1 LLLLPRITPTT
12 RLFAIGLA
20 AIAALATVARRVE
33 TAQGGSSYTLINAD
47 GRRTLTFRTAGNVD
61 LLPLGD
67 LAPVFGLTV
76 SEDAAAGGVLVSGRG
91 PLIVLTPG
99 QSLVSVGGR
108 IVALSGAVT
117 RDGRNYFV
125 PIDFLSRVLGPSL
138 NLKIDVRRATRVIIV
153 GDVRVP
159 QVQVKMERQQANASI
174 SVDVQPPT
182 PHRITRDNARIT
194 IRFEAD
200 SLDLAP
206 VTGALPDFVTGIHVE
221 GPALLIDLGPSA
233 ANARTNDDAAR
244 FSIDLFAPGAAVTP
258 PPAPPQAAPPPEP
271 PVIDRAPA
279 GTIRTVVIDPGH
291 GGTDEGAHG
300 AGGTKEKDLA
310 LAFSRRL
317 KAAIEGRIGLH
328 VVLTREGDEDLTLD
342 RRTAIAN
349 NNKADL
355 FLSIHANASVRPVAH
370 GTQVLSLNLDDYK
383 NVTLGR
389 LGKSEPVPVIGGGTR
404 LIEAVP
410 WDFAQI
416 SHARAS
422 AALGAVLVRHFTSE
436 NVPVF
441 SRPLDNAPLRVLAS
455 SYTPAVVIE
464 LGFLTNA
471 GDEKALNGDALP
483 NSIVSAIVAAISEV
497 RGGIPA
503 PGRGAGGQ

>member
-1 LLLLPRITPTT
+1 MIRVL
-12 RLFAIGLA
+12 AIGLA
-20 AIAALATVARRVE
+20 ALAALATAERRVE
-33 TAQGGSSYTLINAD
+33 TMQTGSSYTLINAD
-47 GRRTLTFRTAGNVD
+47 GRRTLTFRTTGNAD

-67 LAPVFGLTV
+67 LASVFGLTV
-76 SEDAAAGGVLVSGRG
+76 SEDAAAGGVLVSSRG

-125 PIDFLSRVLGPSL
+125 PVDFLSRVLGPSL
-138 NLKIDVRRATRVIIV
+138 NMKIDVRRATRTIVV

-159 QVQVKMERQQANASI
+159 QVQVKLDRQQANASI
-174 SVDVQPPT
+174 SVEVQPPT
-182 PHRITRDNARIT
+182 PHRTTRDNARIT
-194 IRFEAD
+194 IRFDAD
-200 SLDLAP
+200 SLDVAP
-206 VTGALPDFVTGIHVE
+206 ITGALPDFVTGVRVE
-221 GPALLIDLGPSA
+221 GPALVIDLGPSA
-233 ANARTNDDAAR
+233 ANVRPNDDRDPAR
-244 FSIDLFAPGAAVTP
+244 FSIDLFAPGAPPTP
-258 PPAPPQAAPPPEP
+258 PPSSQPAPPPEA

-291 GGTDEGAHG
+291 GGADEGAHG
-300 AGGTKEKDLA
+300 AAGTKEKDLA
-310 LAFSRRL
+310 LAFSKKL
-317 KAAIEGRIGLH
+317 KSAIESRIGLH

-355 FLSIHANASVRPVAH
+355 LLSIHANASVRPAAH
-370 GTQVLSLNLDDYK
+370 GAQVLSLNLDDYK
-383 NVTLGR
+383 DVTVGR
-389 LGKSEPVPVIGGGTR
+389 LGKSEPVPVIAGGTR

-410 WDFAQI
+410 WDYAQI
-416 SHARAS
+416 PHARAS
-422 AALGAVLVRHFTSE
+422 AALGTILVRHLTSE
-436 NVPVF
+436 SVPVF

-455 SYTPAVVIE
+455 SYTPAVLIE

-471 GDEKALNGDALP
+471 DDEKALSGDALQ
-483 NSIVSAIVAAISEV
+483 NAIVSAIVGAISEV
-497 RGGIPA
+497 RGGIPS